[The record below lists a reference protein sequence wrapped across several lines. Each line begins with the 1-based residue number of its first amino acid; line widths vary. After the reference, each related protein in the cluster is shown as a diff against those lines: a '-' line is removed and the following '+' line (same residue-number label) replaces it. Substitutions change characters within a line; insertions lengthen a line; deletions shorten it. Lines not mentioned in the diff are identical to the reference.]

1 MKKLIFSLFSLVF
14 ISLIF
19 PLSSALAAVPASV
32 SRAVKQVDEA
42 GTLEVACT
50 VNGRAASMTLS
61 GNCFHLDLGN
71 AHVYFDGKTQWSYS
85 PADKEVT
92 IIEPTADELAETNP
106 LHILHSLD
114 KEFSGAPVKGKPN
127 TVRLTP
133 VSPRSQIAEATVT
146 FDPSTGWPTEMSLI
160 TGSGRAEFRN
170 LRFTPSKS
178 PRPAGSFRFQAP
190 AGTTVSDL
198 R

>member
-1 MKKLIFSLFSLVF
+1 MKKLILTLFA
-14 ISLIF
+14 LI
-19 PLSSALAAVPASV
+19 LAMTAAVAAVPASV
-32 SRAVKQVDEA
+32 SRAVKQADEA
-42 GTLEVACT
+42 GTLDIACT

-61 GNCFHLDLGN
+61 GDCFHLDLGT

-92 IIEPTADELAETNP
+92 IMEPTADELAETNP

-114 KEFSGAPVKGKPN
+114 KEFSGSPVKGKTN

-133 VSPRSQIAEATVT
+133 VSPRSQVAEATVT
-146 FDPSTGWPTEMSLI
+146 FDPSTGWPTEMTLI

-170 LRFTPSKS
+170 LRFTPAKA
-178 PRPAGSFRFQAP
+178 RKDAGAFRFQAP